1 MNWILVITD
10 RRKSASEYEYMP
22 PLGNMS
28 TFVAED
34 GCTGPTGVLSGG
46 AANLPPFCRRLPLS
60 TGPLCGDSV

>member
-46 AANLPPFCRRLPLS
+46 AADLPPSCRRLPLS
-60 TGPLCGDSV
+60 AGPLCGDSV